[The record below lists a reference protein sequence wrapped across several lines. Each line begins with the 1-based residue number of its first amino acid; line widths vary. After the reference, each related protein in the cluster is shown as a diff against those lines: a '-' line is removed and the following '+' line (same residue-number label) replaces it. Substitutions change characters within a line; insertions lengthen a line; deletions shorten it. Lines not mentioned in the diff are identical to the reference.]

1 MLDRAK
7 LEAQLTQLPLYQYAF
22 LKPEEL
28 PFSSRLQTVC
38 QENCPMYGKS
48 WSCPPAVGTVDA
60 CRARC
65 LAYPEAL
72 LVVTVQEV
80 ADSADLAA
88 GLATK
93 PFHNRQVQAVR
104 QLLQD
109 AGQRTLCLSG
119 DACARCDVCA
129 YPAPCRLPA
138 QQTPCLEGYGVVV
151 SALAERSGIPFPP
164 EPGLIFWYAV
174 LLFGPEDA

>member
-28 PFSSRLQTVC
+28 PFSPRLQTVC
-38 QENCPMYGKS
+38 RENCPMYGKS

-80 ADSADLAA
+80 ADS
-88 GLATK
+88 G
-93 PFHNRQVQAVR
+93 
-104 QLLQD
+104 
-109 AGQRTLCLSG
+109 LSG
-119 DACARCDVCA
+119 
-129 YPAPCRLPA
+129 
-138 QQTPCLEGYGVVV
+138 
-151 SALAERSGIPFPP
+151 
-164 EPGLIFWYAV
+164 
-174 LLFGPEDA
+174 

>member
-1 MLDRAK
+1 
-7 LEAQLTQLPLYQYAF
+7 
-22 LKPEEL
+22 
-28 PFSSRLQTVC
+28 
-38 QENCPMYGKS
+38 MYGKS

-80 ADSADLAA
+80 ADSADLAT

-104 QLLQD
+104 QLLQ
-109 AGQRTLCLSG
+109 AAPIRP
-119 DACARCDVCA
+119 
-129 YPAPCRLPA
+129 PAAFRRSRRRAWRAMGSL
-138 QQTPCLEGYGVVV
+138 
-151 SALAERSGIPFPP
+151 SALWQSAPASRSRRSRG
-164 EPGLIFWYAV
+164 
-174 LLFGPEDA
+174 

>member
-28 PFSSRLQTVC
+28 PFSTRLQTVC
-38 QENCPMYGKS
+38 RENCPMYGKS

-72 LVVTVQEV
+72 LVVTVQDGIFPSVLIEV
-80 ADSADLAA
+80 IIIL
-88 GLATK
+88 
-93 PFHNRQVQAVR
+93 V
-104 QLLQD
+104 
-109 AGQRTLCLSG
+109 
-119 DACARCDVCA
+119 
-129 YPAPCRLPA
+129 
-138 QQTPCLEGYGVVV
+138 
-151 SALAERSGIPFPP
+151 
-164 EPGLIFWYAV
+164 PGSFFRPQIL
-174 LLFGPEDA
+174 

>member
-1 MLDRAK
+1 MGIR
-7 LEAQLTQLPLYQYAF
+7 
-22 LKPEEL
+22 
-28 PFSSRLQTVC
+28 
-38 QENCPMYGKS
+38 
-48 WSCPPAVGTVDA
+48 
-60 CRARC
+60 
-65 LAYPEAL
+65 
-72 LVVTVQEV
+72 
-80 ADSADLAA
+80 
-88 GLATK
+88 
-93 PFHNRQVQAVR
+93 
-104 QLLQD
+104 D

-174 LLFGPEDA
+174 ILFGPEDA